1 MGEKIHYYRL
11 VGEEGV
17 LMQSGRVPDPL
28 YYGGDRTMNS
38 LNQNVSSFTIHA
50 APAGSRI
57 VND

>member
-38 LNQNVSSFTIHA
+38 LN
-50 APAGSRI
+50 
-57 VND
+57 